1 MEEEIIDTVNSYELE
16 QGDRIEYMEPE
27 DGTWQRDTV
36 QSIEDYG
43 STVSIHLED
52 RDEPLEVDAEQRF
65 DVYGYTT
72 VEV

>member
-16 QGDRIEYMEPE
+16 PGDRIEYMEPD

-36 QSIEDYG
+36 REIEDYG
-43 STVSIHLED
+43 PTVSVYLED

-65 DVYGYTT
+65 DVLGYTSI
-72 VEV
+72 EV